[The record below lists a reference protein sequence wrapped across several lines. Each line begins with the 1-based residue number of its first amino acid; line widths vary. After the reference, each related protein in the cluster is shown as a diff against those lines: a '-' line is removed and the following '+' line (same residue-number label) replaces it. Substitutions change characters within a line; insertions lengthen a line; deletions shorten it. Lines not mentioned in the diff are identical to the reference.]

1 MLILTDRYVVH
12 DRRRRR
18 RMGRN
23 VKRSLVPR
31 RHASERRM
39 GWTGMTNEQ
48 EGKYQI
54 RRMLVLTDR
63 SADRNISRSRSTGVN
78 RFVMPRRRAIE
89 RRMG

>member
-12 DRRRRR
+12 DRRRGRGRR
-18 RMGRN
+18 RN
-23 VKRSLVPR
+23 VNRSLVPR

-48 EGKYQI
+48 EGKHQI

-63 SADRNISRSRSTGVN
+63 SADRNTRTGVN

-89 RRMG
+89 RRTG

>member
-18 RMGRN
+18 N
-23 VKRSLVPR
+23 VNRSPVPR

-48 EGKYQI
+48 EGKDQI
-54 RRMLVLTDR
+54 WRMLVLTGR
-63 SADRNISRSRSTGVN
+63 SADRNTSRSRRTGVN

-89 RRMG
+89 RRTG

>member
-12 DRRRRR
+12 DRRWR
-18 RMGRN
+18 RN

-39 GWTGMTNEQ
+39 GWTRMTSEQ
-48 EGKYQI
+48 EGKHQI
-54 RRMLVLTDR
+54 RRMLVLTDM
-63 SADRNISRSRSTGVN
+63 SADRNTSRSRRTGVN

-89 RRMG
+89 RRTG